1 MGNGAGGLAAGDGEV
16 EPVERRLLLGVGDGD
31 RERTGCPLVVET
43 EERAAVAFQGEC
55 LLEEVLVERGA
66 EYDDERIAV
75 ALDARRGGSEPAI
88 AVALGEQSGE
98 L

>member
-1 MGNGAGGLAAGDGEV
+1 
-16 EPVERRLLLGVGDGD
+16 LLLGVGDGD

-66 EYDDERIAV
+66 ESLSV
-75 ALDARRGGSEPAI
+75 N
-88 AVALGEQSGE
+88 VT
-98 L
+98 